1 MKNIT
6 LTIEKQM
13 TYEDKK
19 KLMQLYTLEVKDN
32 LAMKT
37 LLTEIIQILDY
48 SYTKDIQ
55 DTGNAIGLIRSKVDH
70 LLNK

>member
-55 DTGNAIGLIRSKVDH
+55 DTGNAIGLIRSKIDH

>member
-1 MKNIT
+1 
-6 LTIEKQM
+6 M

-55 DTGNAIGLIRSKVDH
+55 DTGNAIGLIRSKIDH

>member
-1 MKNIT
+1 
-6 LTIEKQM
+6 M

-19 KLMQLYTLEVKDN
+19 KLMHLYTLDVKDN

-55 DTGNAIGLIRSKVDH
+55 DTGNAIGLIRSKVDQ
-70 LLNK
+70 LLYK

>member
-1 MKNIT
+1 
-6 LTIEKQM
+6 M

-19 KLMQLYTLEVKDN
+19 KLMQLYILEVKDN

-55 DTGNAIGLIRSKVDH
+55 DTGNAIGLIRSKVDQ

>member
-19 KLMQLYTLEVKDN
+19 KLMQLYKLEVKDN

-55 DTGNAIGLIRSKVDH
+55 DTGNAIGLIRSKIDH

>member
-55 DTGNAIGLIRSKVDH
+55 DTGNAIGLIRSKVDQ

>member
-1 MKNIT
+1 
-6 LTIEKQM
+6 M

-55 DTGNAIGLIRSKVDH
+55 DTGNAIGLIRSKVDQ

>member
-19 KLMQLYTLEVKDN
+19 KRMQLYTLEVKDN

-37 LLTEIIQILDY
+37 LLTEIILILDY

-55 DTGNAIGLIRSKVDH
+55 DTGNAIGLIRSKVDQ